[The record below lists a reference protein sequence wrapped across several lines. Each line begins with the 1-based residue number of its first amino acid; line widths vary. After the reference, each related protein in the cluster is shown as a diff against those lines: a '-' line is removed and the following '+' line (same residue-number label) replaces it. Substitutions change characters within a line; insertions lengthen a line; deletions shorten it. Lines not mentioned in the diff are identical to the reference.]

1 MTREPWSG
9 ASQQIQRMLVKAAA
23 LCSSFAVLSFH
34 APDRRHDL
42 QHTHGRDPLS
52 ACKRSPRD
60 PLPLMLFSG
69 DTRNSKYSSVS
80 PELYKGA
87 WASGRQGAGS

>member
-1 MTREPWSG
+1 MMKEPMRG
-9 ASQQIQRMLVKAAA
+9 DAEAIQRMLVKAAA

-34 APDRRHDL
+34 APHRS